1 MTHCGHAGFIW
12 PGSFRS
18 SPRKGPRLSPRPCL
32 LAITRVIGSIAAIRY
47 PIAADIDV
55 AHLAAG
61 VNPAVESQVGG
72 LTGVTMLA
80 AVISAEERLGEPIFR
95 AVEGILKKGRPA
107 EAGRPP
113 V

>member
-1 MTHCGHAGFIW
+1 
-12 PGSFRS
+12 
-18 SPRKGPRLSPRPCL
+18 
-32 LAITRVIGSIAAIRY
+32 
-47 PIAADIDV
+47 
-55 AHLAAG
+55 
-61 VNPAVESQVGG
+61 
-72 LTGVTMLA
+72 MLA